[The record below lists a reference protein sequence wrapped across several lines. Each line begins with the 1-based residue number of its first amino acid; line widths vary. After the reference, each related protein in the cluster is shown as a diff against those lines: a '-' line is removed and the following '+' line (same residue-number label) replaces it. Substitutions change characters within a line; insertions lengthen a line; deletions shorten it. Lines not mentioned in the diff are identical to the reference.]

1 MKLKNIGFAGMVLA
15 VAAVS
20 PAVMADDTIVL
31 TQGPY
36 SYYVG
41 GEFTSLTGTPI
52 DANYAA
58 STKETING
66 QTYFQTFCVQTEVDF
81 YPGVTYNYTMSL
93 ASVDNPDNRDVFPL
107 SQGTAWL
114 YSQFAQGILA
124 NYNYTDTATP
134 TRNADAD
141 ALQAAI
147 WYLQGDQSYGNYVFG
162 GSGNIFYDE
171 AVTLLGA
178 NVNSNATYSFDY
190 GVEVLNLTSTGGNSA
205 QNQLVYLGSG
215 GGSGN
220 QDPVPDDGATL
231 ALLALSL
238 AGLAVF
244 ARGSGAAQRAA

>member
-1 MKLKNIGFAGMVLA
+1 
-15 VAAVS
+15 
-20 PAVMADDTIVL
+20 MADDTIVL

-52 DANYAA
+52 DANYA
-58 STKETING
+58 STTKETIG
-66 QTYFQTFCVQTEVDF
+66 SQTFFQTFCVQTAVEF

-93 ASVDNPDNRDVFPL
+93 GSVDNPDNNDVFPL

-114 YSQFAQGILA
+114 YSQFAQGTLA
-124 NYNYTDTATP
+124 NYNYMDTAA
-134 TRNADAD
+134 RNADAD

-147 WYLQGDQSYGNYVFG
+147 WSLQGNQSYGGYV
-162 GSGNIFYDE
+162 SGTTGNTFYGE
-171 AVTLLGA
+171 AVTALGA
-178 NVNSNATYSFDY
+178 NVNSNATYSTDF
-190 GVEVLNLTSTGGNSA
+190 GVEILNLTSTGYNTPEGDSA

-215 GGSGN
+215 NGSGN
-220 QDPVPDDGATL
+220 QDPVPDDGPAL

-244 ARGSGAAQRAA
+244 ARGLGAGQRAA